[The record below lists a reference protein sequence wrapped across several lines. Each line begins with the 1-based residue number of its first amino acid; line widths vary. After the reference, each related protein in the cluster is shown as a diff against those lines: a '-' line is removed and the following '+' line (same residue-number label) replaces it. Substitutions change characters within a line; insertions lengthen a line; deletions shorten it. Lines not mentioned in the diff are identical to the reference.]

1 MYVYSDSLSLN
12 LLKYWTN
19 NNVTGIGNS
28 SSDGMQ
34 HSELQYS
41 TVNEQAQPHYPANSF
56 FV

>member
-12 LLKYWTN
+12 LLKYWMN

-34 HSELQYS
+34 HSELQHS
-41 TVNEQAQPHYPANSF
+41 TVHKQAQPH
-56 FV
+56 